1 VDRPQSL
8 PRLEQQDVA
17 EDEPHAVSSAGR
29 QRPQPQQQQPEGQS
43 AKQQAREWFKNFL
56 VEAESEVQAAEA
68 AKSSDVAQSA
78 ASPATAQ
85 SLIEEMEQ
93 DRQVWEERTRK
104 LLKSR
109 GGCDEADPENLLP
122 TASAANAG
130 SSHQNAAE
138 EAFIMQAAEVA
149 ICEATAPED
158 ASPEADSQ
166 IVAALREAGLEPGA
180 GAADALSAAAT
191 ESRLAAAHDE
201 RVPLSPVSESVAGDH
216 ELAGEGLCPAT
227 SDDKDFDSNSRLSTA
242 ATMSMAQQDGVAP
255 WSTPARRWAADRL
268 RRKREKGLRSRP
280 CTPSSAPEEA
290 AAEGDEEV

>member
-1 VDRPQSL
+1 M
-8 PRLEQQDVA
+8 E
-17 EDEPHAVSSAGR
+17 EEEPDAVSSAGR

-68 AKSSDVAQSA
+68 AKSSDIAQIA

-93 DRQVWEERTRK
+93 DRQAWEERTRK

-109 GGCDEADPENLLP
+109 GGCDEAEPVNLLP
-122 TASAANAG
+122 TASGADAG
-130 SSHQNAAE
+130 SGHQEAVE
-138 EAFIMQAAEVA
+138 EAFPMPAAEVA

-191 ESRLAAAHDE
+191 ESRLAAAHE

-216 ELAGEGLCPAT
+216 EVTGDGLCPAT

-280 CTPSSAPEEA
+280 GTPSSAPGEP
-290 AAEGDEEV
+290 AAEGDEEI